1 LKLKS
6 SDPSNP
12 ISARTLK
19 PVLKANAASLPAA
32 FLLTVASTPAP
43 AWFSRTAGV
52 LTESRFQASATA
64 PPSPGHVD
72 ALGR

>member
-19 PVLKANAASLPAA
+19 PVLKANAASLPAV
-32 FLLTVASTPAP
+32 LLTVASTPAP